1 MIHLPPRCNFTVQPY
16 KNPDPGSRDV
26 QAESR
31 LNSLIEKDDS
41 AHCYRDHFLG
51 QVNKK
56 KNERKI
62 VIIFILVSLNMC
74 FGSSRETSY

>member
-51 QVNKK
+51 QVNKRK
-56 KNERKI
+56 KMSEKL
-62 VIIFILVSLNMC
+62 IFLLVSLNIR
-74 FGSSRETSY
+74 FWSSKEPSH